1 MLIGRR
7 DVHPEDHAE
16 KRCARDARAHP
27 LAHRAGGDQMSL
39 TWDQVDI
46 SARLVLA
53 AVLGALVGLAREV
66 HSHPAGMRTHLLVSV
81 GSALFTVPSI
91 YGFTSRSGGEHVD
104 PSRIAAPIATGVG
117 FLGAGDIIQY
127 GTSIR
132 GLATAGSLWAMAA
145 IGMAAG
151 AGQAVIAIVAWA
163 IVLFSLWPLNWLVS
177 RLHVHS
183 DETIRLRLR
192 LHGLEPLAL
201 VTSEFAKMRVEIAQ
215 VRSERTAKNRYA
227 VELDVRPPAG
237 TPAEGLIDHINSIP
251 DVELVEAAG

>member
-1 MLIGRR
+1 MT
-7 DVHPEDHAE
+7 
-16 KRCARDARAHP
+16 
-27 LAHRAGGDQMSL
+27 L

-53 AVLGALVGLAREV
+53 AVLGALVGLEREI
-66 HSHPAGMRTHLLVSV
+66 HAHPAGMRTHLLVSV
-81 GSALFTVPSI
+81 GSALFTVLSI
-91 YGFTSRSGGEHVD
+91 YGFTSGSGGENVD
-104 PSRIAAPIATGVG
+104 PTRIAAQIVTGIG
-117 FLGAGDIIQY
+117 FLGAGAIIQY

-132 GLATAGSLWAMAA
+132 GLTTAGSLWAMAA

-163 IVLFSLWPLNWLVS
+163 IVLFSLWPLNWLVA
-177 RLHVHS
+177 RLHIRS

-192 LHGLEPLAL
+192 LHGLEPLGL
-201 VTSEFAKMRVEIAQ
+201 VTNEFAKMRVEIAE
-215 VRSERTAKNRYA
+215 VRSERTAKNRYS

-237 TPAEGLIDHINSIP
+237 TPAEGLIEHINSIP